1 MPYFLNS
8 GIRLKDL
15 SAGWFCSLE
24 FGKPGKQLGIKN
36 ARGYTP
42 KVLILMSYIPHGGAY
57 VKHDVYD
64 SYPFDSSMT
73 KNLAGD
79 HKLIDLL
86 VEHTRNVED

>member
-1 MPYFLNS
+1 MSYFLNS
-8 GIRLKDL
+8 GIRLKGL

-42 KVLILMSYIPHGGAY
+42 KVLILMSYIPHRGAY

-64 SYPFDSSMT
+64 PFDSSLT
-73 KNLAGD
+73 KMAGD

-86 VEHTRNVED
+86 VEHARNVED

>member
-1 MPYFLNS
+1 MSYFLNS
-8 GIRLKDL
+8 GIMLKGAQD
-15 SAGWFCSLE
+15 GFVLE

-42 KVLILMSYIPHGGAY
+42 KVLILMSYIPHRGAY

-73 KNLAGD
+73 KMAGD

-86 VEHTRNVED
+86 VEHARNVED

>member
-1 MPYFLNS
+1 MSYFLNS
-8 GIRLKDL
+8 GIRLKGL

-42 KVLILMSYIPHGGAY
+42 KVLILMSYIPHRGAY

-73 KNLAGD
+73 KMTGD

-86 VEHTRNVED
+86 VEHARNVED